1 MATPGVKRS
10 AAHAQLDEILS
21 LLRGGGAGEE
31 GAAGDGAAAR
41 LVELDG
47 TKRCAIDHGA
57 VEELAALHEG
67 GAGVCNSFLSAAAVV
82 IRKRFM
88 EVDPSN
94 IQFSLMCLCEV
105 GEGWTEG
112 EQWG

>member
-1 MATPGVKRS
+1 M
-10 AAHAQLDEILS
+10 
-21 LLRGGGAGEE
+21 
-31 GAAGDGAAAR
+31 
-41 LVELDG
+41 
-47 TKRCAIDHGA
+47 
-57 VEELAALHEG
+57 
-67 GAGVCNSFLSAAAVV
+67 